1 MAFAWLDV
9 CHVEWQFY
17 EADVIRKIKWIWH
30 EIRDFFSAVS
40 VFKIKDRIFCG
51 SYDYEL
57 TRAVVSALLFPIPD
71 YWLFVLKL
79 IFFNFILLNQSKCKA
94 LIWGSHAN
102 I

>member
-9 CHVEWQFY
+9 CHVEWQFH

-30 EIRDFFSAVS
+30 EIRDFFPAVS

-57 TRAVVSALLFPIPD
+57 TRAVSALLFPIPD

-79 IFFNFILLNQSKCKA
+79 IFLFIYFLFY
-94 LIWGSHAN
+94 
-102 I
+102 